1 MPPEIFASYSREDQA
16 QVFPIVDKLR
26 ERGINIWIDQEGI
39 HGAKL
44 WSQEI
49 VNAIDNSKVFIL
61 FASTKAFLSKNVTKE
76 LALASES
83 DKHILPIFIEDAE
96 IPAAMKYQLAGIQ
109 HLVHEQGQTDQT
121 ADNILR
127 TLGNLDIQSAEPQPT
142 AAVTPPAAT
151 KPASKT
157 PLVAVALVI
166 ALLTLIYVLKPS
178 APTRETPT
186 ATQPEAKPLD
196 KNRIVVLPFKNIGA
210 AGENDHIV
218 EGIVVDLNTMLS
230 NIDGLKVI
238 GSVSAKTYRDTEKT
252 PSEIGQELNTGTL
265 IQGSIQKAGA
275 QLKINVQVI
284 NTTSGEISWAKNF
297 EGIETDLFSL
307 QSQIVKS
314 VGENLDGI
322 IVDESKL
329 NALKKS
335 GTTNPKA
342 YNLVQR
348 AKILLFDVN
357 SKASTK
363 KAIELYKQAV
373 QLDPDY
379 ASAYAGLGKAHYYT
393 STASIVYPK
402 IAFPKAKAAY
412 EKALELD
419 PGNSMALAGMSDIA
433 LFFDR
438 NLKKSK
444 QLLDLAYN
452 PESSRSD
459 VIRSYTVYLESLG
472 RFEEMATATLEGIE
486 YDPKSPML
494 HQGYAWANYC
504 LENLEL
510 ADKHSK
516 IALSL
521 SPSFQWALHLRSII
535 LTDTGNFQEAE
546 SMLIQGIKDDPN
558 NPVSIMSLGVVY
570 WKWNRK
576 QEAQTLLLDLLH
588 RSHFEYIKGDI
599 ISRFYAAIGD
609 KDKAIQWTKVM
620 DERREMSF
628 MILHHHPWMKDLHNS
643 DSYNNIFREAG
654 LFEELFQYRI
664 DK

>member
-26 ERGINIWIDQEGI
+26 ERGLNIWIDQEGI

-49 VNAIDNSKVFIL
+49 VNAIESSKVFIL
-61 FASTKAFLSKNVTKE
+61 FASAKAFVSKNVTKE

-83 DKHILPIFIEDAE
+83 DKHILPIFIEEAE

-109 HLVHEQGQTDQT
+109 HLVHEQGQTEQT

-127 TLGNLDIQSAEPQPT
+127 TLGNLEIQSTEPEPT
-142 AAVTPPAAT
+142 VGTTAPTT
-151 KPASKT
+151 KSASKA
-157 PLVAVALVI
+157 PLVAAALVI
-166 ALLTLIYVLKPS
+166 ALLAFIFVFKS
-178 APTRETPT
+178 STPT
-186 ATQPEAKPLD
+186 NENPAATQPEAKQLD
-196 KNRIVVLPFKNIGA
+196 KNRIVVLPFKNIGTS
-210 AGENDHIV
+210 GENDHIV
-218 EGIVVDLNTMLS
+218 EGIVDDLNTMLS
-230 NIDGLKVI
+230 KVDGLKVI
-238 GSVSAKTYRDTEKT
+238 GSVSAKTYKGSDMS

-265 IQGSIQKAGA
+265 IQGSIQKAGEE
-275 QLKINVQVI
+275 LKINVKLIDV
-284 NTTSGEISWAKNF
+284 NSGEISWAESYN
-297 EGIETDLFSL
+297 GNETERFAL

-314 VGENLDGI
+314 VGKNLDGI
-322 IVDESKL
+322 VIDESKI
-329 NALKKS
+329 NDLKKS

-342 YNLVQR
+342 YDLVQR
-348 AKILLFDVN
+348 AKILLFDGN

-363 KAIELYKQAV
+363 KAVELYEQAV

-393 STASIVYPK
+393 STTSIETPRV
-402 IAFPKAKAAY
+402 AFSKSKAAY
-412 EKALELD
+412 EKALKLD
-419 PGNSMALAGMSDIA
+419 PKNSMALAGMSDIS
-433 LFFDR
+433 LFLDR
-438 NLKKSK
+438 DLKKSK

-452 PESSRSD
+452 PESSRSE
-459 VIRSYTVYLESLG
+459 VIRSYTLYLESRG
-472 RFEEMATATLEGIE
+472 RFREMAAATLKGIE
-486 YDPKSPML
+486 YDPKSPKL
-494 HQGYAWANYC
+494 HQVYAWVNYY
-504 LENLEL
+504 LGNLEL

-535 LTDTGNFQEAE
+535 LIDSGKFREAE

-570 WKWNRK
+570 WKWNKKR
-576 QEAQTLLLDLLH
+576 ESESLLLDLLH

-609 KDKAIQWTKVM
+609 KDKAIQWIGKS
-620 DERREMSF
+620 EELREMSF
-628 MILHHHPWMKDLHNS
+628 MILHHHPWIKDLHNS
-643 DSYNNIFREAG
+643 DDFNEIYREAG
-654 LFEELFQYRI
+654 LFEELFQYRM
-664 DK
+664 DQ

>member
-26 ERGINIWIDQEGI
+26 ERGLNIWIDQEGI

-166 ALLTLIYVLKPS
+166 ALLTLIYVLKPR

-297 EGIETDLFSL
+297 EGIETYLFSL

-322 IVDESKL
+322 VVDESKL

>member
-49 VNAIDNSKVFIL
+49 VNAIESSKVFIL
-61 FASTKAFLSKNVTKE
+61 FASTKAFHSKNVTKE

-127 TLGNLDIQSAEPQPT
+127 TLGNLDIHSTEPQPT
-142 AAVTPPAAT
+142 PSQPSAT

-157 PLVAVALVI
+157 LLIATALVI
-166 ALLTLIYVLKPS
+166 ALLALIYVFKS
-178 APTRETPT
+178 STPT
-186 ATQPEAKPLD
+186 MGNPVVTQPEAKPLD
-196 KNRIVVLPFKNIGA
+196 KNRIVVLPFKNIGT

-218 EGIVVDLNTMLS
+218 EGIVDDLNTMLS
-230 NIDGLKVI
+230 KVDGLKVI
-238 GSVSAKTYRDTEKT
+238 GSVSAKTYRGSEMPPT
-252 PSEIGQELNTGTL
+252 EIGQELNTGTL
-265 IQGSIQKAGA
+265 IQGSIQKAGE
-275 QLKINVQVI
+275 QLKINVKLI
-284 NTTSGEISWAKNF
+284 DANSGEISWAESYN
-297 EGIETDLFSL
+297 GNETDRFAL

-314 VGENLDGI
+314 VGKNLDGI
-322 IVDESKL
+322 VIDESKI
-329 NALKKS
+329 NDLKKS
-335 GTTNPKA
+335 GTTNPEA
-342 YNLVQR
+342 YDLVQR
-348 AKILLFDVN
+348 AKILLFDGN

-363 KAIELYKQAV
+363 KAVDLYEQAV

-393 STASIVYPK
+393 SGTSIETPRV
-402 IAFPKAKAAY
+402 AFSKSKAAY
-412 EKALELD
+412 EKALKLD
-419 PGNSMALAGMSDIA
+419 PKNSMALAGMSDIS
-433 LFFDR
+433 LFLDR
-438 NLKKSK
+438 DFKKSK

-452 PESSRSD
+452 PESSRSE
-459 VIRSYTVYLESLG
+459 VIRSYTLYLESRG
-472 RFEEMATATLEGIE
+472 RFEEMATATLKGIE
-486 YDPKSPML
+486 YDPKSPKL
-494 HQGYAWANYC
+494 HQVYAWVNYY
-504 LENLEL
+504 LGNLEL

-535 LTDTGNFQEAE
+535 LMDRGKFKEAE

-570 WKWNRK
+570 WKWNKKRES
-576 QEAQTLLLDLLH
+576 EALLLDLLH

-599 ISRFYAAIGD
+599 ISRYYAAIGD
-609 KDKAIQWTKVM
+609 KDKAIQWIRKS
-620 DERREMSF
+620 DELREMSF
-628 MILHHHPWMKDLHNS
+628 MILHHHPWIKDLHNS
-643 DSYNNIFREAG
+643 DDFNKIYREAG
-654 LFEELFQYRI
+654 LFEELFQYRM
-664 DK
+664 DQ

>member
-49 VNAIDNSKVFIL
+49 VNAIESSKVFIL
-61 FASTKAFLSKNVTKE
+61 FASTKAFHSKNVTKE

-127 TLGNLDIQSAEPQPT
+127 TLGNLDIHSTEPQPT
-142 AAVTPPAAT
+142 PSQPSAT

-157 PLVAVALVI
+157 LLIATALVI
-166 ALLTLIYVLKPS
+166 ALLALIYVFKS
-178 APTRETPT
+178 STPT
-186 ATQPEAKPLD
+186 MGNPVVTQPEAKPLD
-196 KNRIVVLPFKNIGA
+196 KNRIVVLPFKNIGT

-230 NIDGLKVI
+230 NVDGLKVI
-238 GSVSAKTYRDTEKT
+238 GSVSAKTYKDTEKSPT
-252 PSEIGQELNTGTL
+252 EIGQELNTGTL
-265 IQGSIQKAGA
+265 IQGSIQKSGP

-322 IVDESKL
+322 IVDESRL

-342 YNLVQR
+342 YDLAQR
-348 AKILLFDVN
+348 AKSLMNGN
-357 SKASTK
+357 SKVSTI
-363 KAIELYKQAV
+363 KAIELYKQTIEIDPNYADAYAWLGIAHADSASV
-373 QLDPDY
+373 SIAYPKKAYSKAKLAFEKCLEIDPDHPI
-379 ASAYAGLGKAHYYT
+379 ALSGLGELAISFEWGISKAKRLLDRAFLRNPNNPHVIISYGYYYM
-393 STASIVYPK
+393 SIGDSKNLAK
-402 IAFPKAKAAY
+402 IA
-412 EKALELD
+412 L
-419 PGNSMALAGMSDIA
+419 
-433 LFFDR
+433 R
-438 NLKKSK
+438 
-444 QLLDLAYN
+444 
-452 PESSRSD
+452 
-459 VIRSYTVYLESLG
+459 
-472 RFEEMATATLEGIE
+472 GIE
-486 YDPKSPML
+486 SDPKSAFI
-494 HQGYAWANYC
+494 HQVYSIASYFNGDFETA
-504 LENLEL
+504 EKHNL
-510 ADKHSK
+510 

-521 SPSFQWALHLRSII
+521 SPSFQWAIHERSVI
-535 LTDTGNFQEAE
+535 LLDFNKFEEAE
-546 SMLIQGIKDDPN
+546 KLLLQGIKDDPG
-558 NPVSIMSLGVVY
+558 NPVTIMSLGVAY
-570 WKWNRK
+570 WKWGK
-576 QEAQTLLLDLLH
+576 KEEAYKLLSDLLH
-588 RSHFEYIKGDI
+588 RSHYEYIKADI
-599 ISRFYAAIGD
+599 IARFYSAID
-609 KDKAIQWTKVM
+609 QHDKAVEWVGQMK
-620 DERREMSF
+620 ERKEKAF
-628 MILHHHPWMKDLHNS
+628 MAMHQHPWLSEIYGLEECQALYK
-643 DSYNNIFREAG
+643 EAG
-654 LFEELFQYRI
+654 LYEEMFQYRI
-664 DK
+664 NK